1 MKFRKFEAWALVT
14 GGASGMGRQYVKRL
28 ASMGYNVIAVDINS
42 EKLEETAAETK
53 AQVAA
58 SEGESAQY
66 KDRFRFMPIVQDLS
80 QQEAAT
86 VVYDKVKAE
95 GCDVE
100 VLVNNAGI
108 MFCEVTV
115 KTPPKYLSLIMM
127 LHMYT
132 PMMLCRNFIPDMQ
145 KRGCGYVLNISS
157 LAAWMPWPAIGMY
170 GNTKRFVKGFSRSL
184 RVECR
189 GTGVS
194 VTNAYFGAVD
204 TPLVPLP
211 PKYRKLARNLQVMIS
226 PEKAVSSALN
236 ATFKRRKGTMPGVLN
251 HIFKPFIVILPDWL
265 LSWALRTLGPII
277 CGAGIRK

>member
-1 MKFRKFEAWALVT
+1 
-14 GGASGMGRQYVKRL
+14 
-28 ASMGYNVIAVDINS
+28 
-42 EKLEETAAETK
+42 
-53 AQVAA
+53 
-58 SEGESAQY
+58 
-66 KDRFRFMPIVQDLS
+66 MPIVQDLS

-86 VVYDKVKAE
+86 LVYDKVKAE

>member
-86 VVYDKVKAE
+86 LVYDKVKAE

>member
-86 VVYDKVKAE
+86 LVYDKVKAE
-95 GCDVE
+95 GWDVE

>member
-86 VVYDKVKAE
+86 LVYDKVKAE

-251 HIFKPFIVILPDWL
+251 HIFKPFIVILPDWF

>member
-42 EKLEETAAETK
+42 EKLEETAVETK

-66 KDRFRFMPIVQDLS
+66 KDRFGFMPIVQDLS

-86 VVYDKVKAE
+86 LVYDKVKAE

>member
-42 EKLEETAAETK
+42 EKLEETEAETK

-66 KDRFRFMPIVQDLS
+66 KERFRFLPIVQDLS

-86 VVYDKVKAE
+86 LVYDKVKAE